1 MRTDD
6 KVDCATLSAKKVGSF
21 DVQTPFNPKLD
32 NNMVTLLVIIVSM
45 YLLRCSLQFGVIL
58 QFY

>member
-1 MRTDD
+1 M
-6 KVDCATLSAKKVGSF
+6 KKLIVLLYQQRGSF

-32 NNMVTLLVIIVSM
+32 NDNMVTLLVIIVSM
-45 YLLRCSLQFGVIL
+45 YLLRRSLQFGVIL